1 MRESP
6 SLKIINL
13 LKFKGAKISYHD
25 PYIKNAEEL
34 EYVELNKENLERADA
49 VLIAT
54 DHSNVDYEMVGKHA
68 KIIIDTRNVMAK
80 VKNPKAHV
88 LRA

>member
-6 SLKIINL
+6 ALKIIDL

-25 PYIKNAEEL
+25 PLVKNAKEIK
-34 EYVELNKENLERADA
+34 YVELNKKNLNEADA
-49 VLIAT
+49 VVITT
-54 DHSNVDYEMVGKHA
+54 DHSNVDYEMVGKYA
-68 KIIIDTRNVMAK
+68 KLIIDTRNVMAK
-80 VKNPKAHV
+80 VQNPKAHV